1 MEPHMGRAVGSAS
14 LSAVE
19 SVISEVSG
27 PGRGSLMSSWLLFNL
42 EQGREDTQTHTYK
55 WIYVDHQM
63 SQPHSQPQDPLM

>member
-42 EQGREDTQTHTYK
+42 EQGREDNTRTQ
-55 WIYVDHQM
+55 DLCR
-63 SQPHSQPQDPLM
+63 SLAAPDPLM

>member
-42 EQGREDTQTHTYK
+42 EQGREDTHTHK

-63 SQPHSQPQDPLM
+63 AHFTRSPRTH

>member
-27 PGRGSLMSSWLLFNL
+27 PGRGSLMSSWFLFNL
-42 EQGREDTQTHTYK
+42 EQGREDTHAHK
-55 WIYVDHQM
+55 ENYVITCSPKPADVDYM
-63 SQPHSQPQDPLM
+63 MC

>member
-27 PGRGSLMSSWLLFNL
+27 HGRGSFMSSWLLFSL
-42 EQGREDTQTHTYK
+42 GRGRGMTHK
-55 WIYVDHQM
+55 CIYVTHQTA
-63 SQPHSQPQDPLM
+63 QHHWHPQGPLM

>member
-27 PGRGSLMSSWLLFNL
+27 PGRGSFMSSWLLFNL
-42 EQGREDTQTHTYK
+42 ECVGDDKHT
-55 WIYVDHQM
+55 
-63 SQPHSQPQDPLM
+63 SESG

>member
-42 EQGREDTQTHTYK
+42 EQGREDNTRTQG
-55 WIYVDHQM
+55 DLCR
-63 SQPHSQPQDPLM
+63 SLAAPDPLM

>member
-1 MEPHMGRAVGSAS
+1 MEPHMGRAVVSAS

-27 PGRGSLMSSWLLFNL
+27 PGRGSVMSSWLLFNL
-42 EQGREDTQTHTYK
+42 EQGREDTHIYK

-63 SQPHSQPQDPLM
+63 AQTPSQPQALLM

>member
-42 EQGREDTQTHTYK
+42 EQGREDTHTQ
-55 WIYVDHQM
+55 VDLCR
-63 SQPHSQPQDPLM
+63 SPDGTLHSQPQDPLM

>member
-19 SVISEVSG
+19 SVISDVSG
-27 PGRGSLMSSWLLFNL
+27 PGGGSLMSSWLLFNL
-42 EQGREDTQTHTYK
+42 EQGREDGHTYK

-63 SQPHSQPQDPLM
+63 AQPPSKPQALLM